1 MMLQGGPLGDDAL
14 QQIDVYEQM
23 VVTFAE
29 QSKAYWRIWGP
40 LGEPM
45 LNGVEYWEGAQR
57 AFIQWLRET
66 YGTGRRS

>member
-1 MMLQGGPLGDDAL
+1 
-14 QQIDVYEQM
+14 M
-23 VVTFAE
+23 VDTFAE

-57 AFIQWLRET
+57 TFIQWLRET
-66 YGTGRRS
+66 YGTGGR

>member
-1 MMLQGGPLGDDAL
+1 MRMQGPWGDQAL

-23 VVTFAE
+23 VDDFAK
-29 QSKAYWRIWGP
+29 QSKFYWRMWGP

-45 LNGVEYWEGAQR
+45 LNGVEYWESMQR
-57 AFIQWLRET
+57 AFILWLRET